1 MYLKLYPRVVLKS
14 KNAISG
20 IMPTN
25 VTREYLNAELKYQKA
40 KTNEEKIEALQ
51 EMLSTLP
58 KHKGTEVLK
67 MQIRER
73 MKKLRKKQ
81 AEAKRRRAG
90 HAPIVRKEG
99 FQVAII
105 GFPNA
110 GKSTLLAKLTNAR
123 PKISDYPFTT
133 KEPEVGIMEFEGG
146 QIQLVEIPALAE
158 GASEKQRDMLT
169 LLHNADGIILM
180 ADDEHQRKTLVGEM
194 TRFGIQKLIFY
205 TSKGDR
211 ITPKQ
216 LFEFFD
222 LIRVYTKEP
231 GERPE
236 MERPIILKRKST
248 ILDAAKEI
256 HKDFANKLKFARVWG
271 SSRFPGQRVE
281 KDHVLQDK
289 DIVEL
294 HI

>member
-1 MYLKLYPRVVLKS
+1 
-14 KNAISG
+14 
-20 IMPTN
+20 MPTN

-40 KTNEEKIEALQ
+40 KTSEEKLEALK
-51 EMLSTLP
+51 EMLSTAP
-58 KHKGTEVLK
+58 RHKGADVLRA
-67 MQIRER
+67 QLRER
-73 MKKLRKKQ
+73 MKRLKQEQ

-105 GFPNA
+105 GFPNT
-110 GKSTLLAKLTNAR
+110 GKSTLLARLTNAR

-146 QIQLVEIPALAE
+146 QIQLVEIPALVE

-169 LLHNADGIILM
+169 LLTNADGIILL
-180 ADDEHQRKTLVGEM
+180 ADDDHQRKTILGELSK
-194 TRFGIQKLIFY
+194 FGIEKPVFY
-205 TSKGDR
+205 ASKEDR
-211 ITPKQ
+211 IEPKE

-231 GERPE
+231 GEKTE

-248 ILDAAKEI
+248 VLDVAKEI